1 MSGDIEDFLR
11 RAAQRRQTRQ
21 GAPNNPPQPAAQ
33 KPRAFAPMERAV
45 VAVPLE
51 DEIEPALLAEPLARR
66 LEELKRRNELA
77 NQAEDAQRQGTQQR
91 RQKAQADQAR
101 RAQAD
106 KARRNQ
112 GPKSGGAKSGPNIE
126 LVPKS
131 PPPKGASSGP
141 GAPTTQEQVPPPDA
155 AQISQEIQELL
166 QMMRSPQGLRSAIL
180 MREIF
185 DRPEHRW

>member
-11 RAAQRRQTRQ
+11 RAAQRRQMRQ
-21 GAPNNPPQPAAQ
+21 GAQGNQPQPAAGQ
-33 KPRAFAPMERAV
+33 SPRAFAPMERAV
-45 VAVPLE
+45 VAVPQE
-51 DEIEPALLAEPLARR
+51 EEVEPALLSEPLARR

-91 RQKAQADQAR
+91 RQKAQAE
-101 RAQAD
+101 
-106 KARRNQ
+106 KAKRTQ
-112 GPKSGGAKSGPNIE
+112 GQKSGGPKSGPNIE

-131 PPPKGASSGP
+131 QPRKGAASGP
-141 GAPTTQEQVPPPDA
+141 EAAMTEEPNAPADA

>member
-21 GAPNNPPQPAAQ
+21 GTQSNPPQPAAGQ
-33 KPRAFAPMERAV
+33 RPRAFAPMERAV
-45 VAVPLE
+45 VAVPPE
-51 DEIEPALLAEPLARR
+51 EEIEPALLAEPLARR
-66 LEELKRRNELA
+66 LEELKRRNDLE
-77 NQAEDAQRQGTQQR
+77 NQAEDAQRQGTRQR
-91 RQKAQADQAR
+91 QQKAQAE
-101 RAQAD
+101 
-106 KARRNQ
+106 KAKRTQ
-112 GPKSGGAKSGPNIE
+112 GHKSGGAKPGLNIE

-131 PPPKGASSGP
+131 PTPKGASSKS
-141 GAPTTQEQVPPPDA
+141 GAPMTQETPPPDA

-166 QMMRSPQGLRSAIL
+166 QMMRSPKGLRSAVL